1 MLSDKRLRHEV
12 CRNVL
17 THRGLYIEE
26 RDAIF
31 CRDYSIQNL
40 AVYMLAMT
48 ELFNKGD
55 AACSCLLRDFCCT
68 RRAQKLI
75 DDQSFGKATVNY
87 RSDYIGGNC
96 AHTLQYLL

>member
-48 ELFNKGD
+48 ELLNRSHSACYAISAAFDAPIAYRRSIVRKGH
-55 AACSCLLRDFCCT
+55 C
-68 RRAQKLI
+68 KL
-75 DDQSFGKATVNY
+75 SV
-87 RSDYIGGNC
+87 
-96 AHTLQYLL
+96 